1 MKKLEKIKKKN
12 FSIGIVGLGYVGL
25 PLLMGFADKGLR
37 VIGFDI
43 DKTKIEMLKKGRSYI
58 NHIKLKKIHTNKKI
72 EFTNSFKKI
81 YYVDFII
88 LCIPTPLTKKN
99 LPDLSY
105 IKKTMQSVKNYLRK
119 YQTLSLESTT
129 YPGTTREIIYPILKK
144 KFKVGEDFFLVYSP
158 EREDPGRKNIS
169 LHNIPKVLGGFSDN
183 CKKIGTYYYKNLF
196 KKIVTTENLETAE
209 FTKIFENVF
218 RAVNISLVNEIKFLS
233 EKMKVNFN
241 DVIEASSSKPFG
253 FMPFYPGPGIGG
265 HCIPID
271 PLYLSYRAKREGVDM
286 KLIETSFNINF
297 LTTKRISKIIVK
309 KIKKVKPKILIL
321 GIAYKKNIDD
331 VRESPALKVIKDLRN
346 NGFIVDYH
354 DPYIKSL
361 PKNRNYYT
369 NMKSKYLDKV
379 MIKKYDGVLICTDH
393 DNVNYDLVYQN
404 AKIIFD
410 SRNVFKKFSTKV
422 IRV

>member
-1 MKKLEKIKKKN
+1 MKKLEKIKKKK

-25 PLLMGFADKGLR
+25 PLLMGFANKGLR
-37 VIGFDI
+37 VVGFDI
-43 DKTKIEMLKKGRSYI
+43 DKTKIEKLKKGRSYI
-58 NHIKLKKIHTNKKI
+58 NHIKLRNIHTNKKI

-81 YYVDFII
+81 HDVDLII

-105 IKKTMQSVKNYLRK
+105 IKNTMQSVKNYLRK

-144 KFKVGEDFFLVYSP
+144 RFNVGEDFFLVYSP

-183 CKKIGTYYYKNLF
+183 CKKIGTYYYKKLF
-196 KKIVTTENLETAE
+196 KKIVTTKNLETAE

-241 DVIEASSSKPFG
+241 DVIDASSSKPFG

-271 PLYLSYRAKREGVDM
+271 PLYLSYKAKKEGVDM

-309 KIKKVKPKILIL
+309 KIKKDKPKILIL

-331 VRESPALKVIKDLRN
+331 VRESPALKIIQDLRN
-346 NGFIVDYH
+346 NGCIVDYH

-361 PKNRNYYT
+361 PKNRNYHT
-369 NMKSKYLDKV
+369 NMKSKYLDKI

-393 DNVNYDLVYQN
+393 DNVNYDLVLQN
-404 AKIIFD
+404 SKIIFD